1 MVGSPAFTG
10 DPKSK
15 CWMHR
20 KLTVRRGKKAPL
32 EMPVM
37 IKTSGIRPT
46 RNNYFTEIEWVKPH
60 SNKVFTLNEWAY
72 SLRKITY
79 NRRKLP

>member
-1 MVGSPAFTG
+1 MVGFPAFTG

-37 IKTSGIRPT
+37 IKTSGRYPT
-46 RNNYFTEIEWVKPH
+46 RNGYSDE
-60 SNKVFTLNEWAY
+60 NEWDKSY
-72 SLRKITY
+72 IFT
-79 NRRKLP
+79 

>member
-10 DPKSK
+10 DPKLK
-15 CWMHR
+15 YWMHR

-37 IKTSGIRPT
+37 INTSGTCPT
-46 RNNYFTEIEWVKPH
+46 RNNYFTENEWVKPH
-60 SNKVFTLNEWAY
+60 SNKVF
-72 SLRKITY
+72 SPKRVDI
-79 NRRKLP
+79 LPSQNYI